1 MLVKIS
7 KKINLIFPSKKI
19 QTSKVLKNSPTL
31 NYVLHLEQMY
41 TKPKKL
47 TQSKH
52 HLGLLAKSLWRSF
65 VHPPTKSWLLMRL
78 LSHHRLLIPIIRKN
92 EAFVDWTCTVLEN
105 GEGRNSFPWKK
116 VLQWMT
122 IYPTPYRSLPPREY
136 RYPDVA
142 FLVIS
147 LLPPFWLWGKIVFAQ
162 DVLGTMSDWVLWR
175 WSISTL
181 YTWAQKWTS
190 FKMKLVLCKH

>member
-1 MLVKIS
+1 MLVKLGTDL
-7 KKINLIFPSKKI
+7 KLIFPGKKL

-122 IYPTPYRSLPPREY
+122 IYPTPYRY
-136 RYPDVA
+136 RPA
-142 FLVIS
+142 NIVIRM
-147 LLPPFWLWGKIVFAQ
+147 LLSWWFHCFPHFGFGGKIVFAQ

-175 WSISTL
+175 WSIST
-181 YTWAQKWTS
+181 
-190 FKMKLVLCKH
+190 

>member
-1 MLVKIS
+1 M
-7 KKINLIFPSKKI
+7 
-19 QTSKVLKNSPTL
+19 L
-31 NYVLHLEQMY
+31 NYLLHLEQMY

-65 VHPPTKSWLLMRL
+65 AVHPPTKSWLLMRL

-116 VLQWMT
+116 VLVNDNISHT
-122 IYPTPYRSLPPREY
+122 LPLAAAPQ
-136 RYPDVA
+136 
-142 FLVIS
+142 IS
-147 LLPPFWLWGKIVFAQ
+147 LSGCCFPGDFTASPILALGENSVCSGCFGHNEWL
-162 DVLGTMSDWVLWR
+162 
-175 WSISTL
+175 STL
-181 YTWAQKWTS
+181 K
-190 FKMKLVLCKH
+190 VKHIYIVHLSSKVDIFQNETGFM

>member
-1 MLVKIS
+1 MLVKLGTDL
-7 KKINLIFPSKKI
+7 KLIFPGKKL
-19 QTSKVLKNSPTL
+19 QTSKVLKNSLTL

-122 IYPTPYRSLPPREY
+122 IYPTPCCCRP
-136 RYPDVA
+136 A
-142 FLVIS
+142 NIVIRM
-147 LLPPFWLWGKIVFAQ
+147 LLSWWFHCFPHFGFGGK
-162 DVLGTMSDWVLWR
+162 
-175 WSISTL
+175 
-181 YTWAQKWTS
+181 
-190 FKMKLVLCKH
+190 

>member
-1 MLVKIS
+1 M
-7 KKINLIFPSKKI
+7 
-19 QTSKVLKNSPTL
+19 KNSPTL

-122 IYPTPYRSLPPREY
+122 IYPTPYRCRP
-136 RYPDVA
+136 A
-142 FLVIS
+142 NIVIRM
-147 LLPPFWLWGKIVFAQ
+147 LLSWWFHCFPHFGFGGK
-162 DVLGTMSDWVLWR
+162 
-175 WSISTL
+175 
-181 YTWAQKWTS
+181 
-190 FKMKLVLCKH
+190 